1 MLSAGAAVAFFGHV
15 FGENEVGFGEGLI
28 GQGGQTVK
36 ACHGLGNA
44 LRDGLGYGVG
54 DVFEPVQECGF
65 GSVRRAAEPEHP
77 KPNRMNVPV
86 FKVVEIGSVGAL
98 VVVAVAVFARV
109 FEPGFRIGFGG
120 EHFALNYPRL
130 ARGASN
136 GFSEPGAQASIPGL
150 RLACVIAVNFPVA
163 EHLSAPAGHQNLG
176 DTPNK
181 RADNIVTGQP
191 AVTVRKLVVAAFVR
205 AARGNDERRV

>member
-1 MLSAGAAVAFFGHV
+1 
-15 FGENEVGFGEGLI
+15 
-28 GQGGQTVK
+28 
-36 ACHGLGNA
+36 
-44 LRDGLGYGVG
+44 
-54 DVFEPVQECGF
+54 
-65 GSVRRAAEPEHP
+65 
-77 KPNRMNVPV
+77 MNVPV

-130 ARGASN
+130 ARGAGG
-136 GFSEPGAQASIPGL
+136 GFGEPGAQARIPGL
-150 RLACVIAVNFPVA
+150 RLAGVVAVNFPVA
-163 EHLSAPAGHQNLG
+163 EHLGTPAGHQNLG
-176 DTPNK
+176 DAPNK
-181 RADNIVTGQP
+181 RVDNIVAGQP